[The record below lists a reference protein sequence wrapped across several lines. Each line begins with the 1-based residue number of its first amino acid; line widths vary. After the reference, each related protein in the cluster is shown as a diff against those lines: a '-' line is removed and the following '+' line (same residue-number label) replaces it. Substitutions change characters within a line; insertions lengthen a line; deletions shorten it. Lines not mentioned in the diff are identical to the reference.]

1 MNTSIKYIRLVDGT
15 DIVSEVNHDDWQNK
29 NMVELFDPMRL
40 YVFPSFMNPVEPTND
55 HSSTLYMTEWVPW
68 APNPVKILLNNI
80 VAITDVDMNMAE
92 HYESSRSGE
101 STPDLPESLEELDE
115 LRDVFNEVVKNK
127 KRTLN

>member
-1 MNTSIKYIRLVDGT
+1 M
-15 DIVSEVNHDDWQNK
+15 
-29 NMVELFDPMRL
+29 
-40 YVFPSFMNPVEPTND
+40 
-55 HSSTLYMTEWVPW
+55 

-101 STPDLPESLEELDE
+101 SAPDLPESVDELDE